1 MSKKQHTVVSW
12 DDLGDAADRTDLYSF
27 AEAVREAAH
36 DDNRVEDYDVTI
48 VKTKAGDVVE
58 LRVEIRGSVS
68 ARDFVD
74 EVFDG
79 EHGAW

>member
-1 MSKKQHTVVSW
+1 MSKTTHTVNW
-12 DDLGDAADRTDLYSF
+12 DDLGDDAEYADLLSF

-36 DDNRVEDYDVTI
+36 DDNRVEDYDLTI

-58 LRVEIRGSVS
+58 LRVEISGSVS